1 MQRDLLNIDRARR
14 KTIRSDCYADA
25 CWRVP
30 SAILDHAT
38 AIGKCLFGFVR
49 KYCFRHGNEGAD
61 GCYCRLLILL
71 GFLHFLVAALLT
83 FGHGVSP
90 CFVRLWQTR
99 LVQWAGGDLRSVG

>member
-38 AIGKCLFGFVR
+38 AIGKMLIWFCAEVLFSAW
-49 KYCFRHGNEGAD
+49 E
-61 GCYCRLLILL
+61 
-71 GFLHFLVAALLT
+71 
-83 FGHGVSP
+83 
-90 CFVRLWQTR
+90 
-99 LVQWAGGDLRSVG
+99 